1 VPLSR
6 HQHDSIAPLQA
17 YSSLSARNTQDQLK
31 LASAANEAVVL
42 RAALTTR
49 QAYAMRQAS
58 EVERTIALQLV
69 FEPKQLELEGK
80 QRKFERHRS
89 LNSSD
94 SSEETIGVSEKL
106 N

>member
-1 VPLSR
+1 
-6 HQHDSIAPLQA
+6 
-17 YSSLSARNTQDQLK
+17 LSARNTQDQLK
-31 LASAANEAVVL
+31 LASAANEAAVL

-58 EVERTIALQLV
+58 EVERTMALQLV

-80 QRKFERHRS
+80 RRKFERHRS

-94 SSEETIGVSEKL
+94 NSEETIGVSEKL